1 MGNINA
7 KRILIAAASSSS
19 GKTTITCA
27 LLEALKK
34 RGLSPVSFKCGPDFI
49 DPLFHK
55 KVLGID
61 SRNLDTY
68 FAGTNGIQAIMSA
81 CGDNYAVIEGV
92 MGLYD
97 GRRADTLEGS
107 GYEVAAALASAIVLI
122 VDASGAGRTIIP
134 VIKGMLLDDTHHLI
148 KGVLLN
154 RISKGFYESLKPVL
168 EKELATMR
176 SDVKVL
182 GFFPKDRDVQ
192 IGSRHLGLVLPYEI
206 SDMKNVICHAASV
219 LEKSADVDGIVALME
234 ASQDLNVPDEESIPD
249 TNRRKDT
256 VCIKDAEG
264 GSALL
269 TLAVA
274 YDEAFCFYYSENLD
288 MFRKRGVEIRF
299 FSPLHDESLPEEC
312 DGILLGGGYPENHLK
327 ELSRN
332 TKMLG
337 AIKLAIDRGVP
348 SLAECGGFMYLHRI
362 VADTE
367 GAEYDLV
374 GAIDGECHYTDH
386 LVRFGYMQIEAE
398 NFPGDGDELSASLV
412 GMKGHEFHY
421 YDSSRSGDA
430 FTSVKPGKNNRW
442 QCMVRGNNGIWGFP
456 HFYYPSD
463 PAFVD
468 NFILRMSEVK
478 NGLFQ

>member
-1 MGNINA
+1 MGEINA
-7 KRILIAAASSSS
+7 KRIMIAAASSGS

-61 SRNLDTY
+61 SRNLDTF
-68 FAGTNGIQAIMSA
+68 FAGINGIQAIMSE

-97 GRRADTLEGS
+97 GKRADTLEGS
-107 GYEVAAALASAIVLI
+107 GYEAAVSLSASIILV
-122 VDASGAGRTIIP
+122 VDASGAGRTVIS

-148 KGVLLN
+148 RGILLN
-154 RISKGFYESLKPVL
+154 RISEGFYESLKPVL

-219 LEKSADVDGIVALME
+219 LEKNADVDGIVALME
-234 ASQDLNVPDEESIPD
+234 ESQVRNFPNEESLRD
-249 TNRRKDT
+249 TDVRQED
-256 VCIKDAEG
+256 VCVKPSAG
-264 GSALL
+264 GSDLL

-299 FSPLHDESLPEEC
+299 FSPLRDESLPGEC
-312 DGILLGGGYPENHLK
+312 DGILIGGGYPENHLK
-327 ELSRN
+327 ELSGNR
-332 TKMLG
+332 KMLE
-337 AIKLAIDRGVP
+337 AIRHAIYSGIP

-367 GAEYDLV
+367 GTEYELV
-374 GAIDGECHYTDH
+374 GAIDGECRYTDH

-421 YDSSRSGDA
+421 YDSSENGDS

-442 QCMVRGNNGIWGFP
+442 QCMVMDNNGFWGFP
-456 HFYYPSD
+456 HFYYPSA

-468 NFILRMSEVK
+468 NFIRRMSEVK